1 MRLSRGFATACLPV
15 MMLIASFA
23 ICAAPALSLSDE
35 VEVIFD
41 FTPAKA
47 SYAPNESFAITFTV
61 RDVLLN
67 GTGAPNEI
75 KVTNLSAQFT
85 WMGPGVWTKESVSSE
100 SVWLYPNEFGIYRL
114 NLSVPA
120 NAPSQTYSYV
130 LKVEYQ
136 WMSAWGVIDHIEW
149 TSVTFHD
156 FVVAPETI
164 IPPHGVDVIF
174 DFTPAKASYAPNES
188 FEITFTVRDILLNGT
203 GAPNEIKVTNI
214 SAQFTWMG
222 TAEWTKESVSNES
235 VWLYPNEFGIYRLNL
250 TVPANATTQT
260 YSYVLKVE
268 YQWLSAYGV
277 IDREWTSPTYHDFV
291 VAPPDHEKF
300 DYVPYIGVMALV
312 LAIGSI
318 GALMYH
324 RRSEKDS
331 KDQTP
336 VANDVGAMGVAEVP
350 STATYPVI
358 HAAAGEHFPI
368 ERGFIYLVK
377 EKRPNIAFAVFN
389 EAVSHGAKG
398 MLVVREHPNRLRQ
411 THSFNATK
419 ILWLTR
425 RVGVDHIDPTE
436 LSLLSLE
443 ITKFV
448 GTAQK
453 SVVLLEGIEYII
465 TQNDF
470 ESVLRFVNHL
480 HDFVLA
486 HDSAVII
493 VIDPRVLSTRELA
506 LLERSGRVVEPAE
519 VPNGKIDKLADELEA

>member
-1 MRLSRGFATACLPV
+1 

-23 ICAAPALSLSDE
+23 MCSAPARSLSDE
-35 VEVIFD
+35 VQVIFD
-41 FTPAKA
+41 FTPAKS
-47 SYAPNESFAITFTV
+47 SYAPNESFEITFTV

-75 KVTNLSAQFT
+75 KVTSLSAQFT
-85 WMGPGVWTKESVSSE
+85 WMGPGEWTTGNVSSG
-100 SVWLYPNEFGIYRL
+100 SVWLYPDEFGSYKL
-114 NLSVPA
+114 NLTVPVDA
-120 NAPSQTYSYV
+120 VAQTYSYI

-136 WMSAWGVIDHIEW
+136 WLSYWGVIDSEW
-149 TSVTFHD
+149 TSPTFHD
-156 FVVAPETI
+156 FVVAPE
-164 IPPHGVDVIF
+164 V
-174 DFTPAKASYAPNES
+174 
-188 FEITFTVRDILLNGT
+188 
-203 GAPNEIKVTNI
+203 
-214 SAQFTWMG
+214 
-222 TAEWTKESVSNES
+222 
-235 VWLYPNEFGIYRLNL
+235 
-250 TVPANATTQT
+250 
-260 YSYVLKVE
+260 
-268 YQWLSAYGV
+268 
-277 IDREWTSPTYHDFV
+277 
-291 VAPPDHEKF
+291 HEKL
-300 DYVPYIGVMALV
+300 DYLTYIGVIALV

-324 RRSEKDS
+324 RRSERDS
-331 KDQTP
+331 KDQAPIT
-336 VANDVGAMGVAEVP
+336 NDAAAMGVAEVP
-350 STATYPVI
+350 TAATYPVI
-358 HAAAGEHFPI
+358 LATAGEHFPI

-411 THSFNATK
+411 VHSFTATK

-448 GTAQK
+448 EAAQK

-493 VIDPRVLSTRELA
+493 VVDPRVLSTRELA

-519 VPNGKIDKLADELEA
+519 VPNGRTDKLADELEA

>member
-1 MRLSRGFATACLPV
+1 LREGMMRLLRWFATACLPV
-15 MMLIASFA
+15 MMLMATLA
-23 ICAAPALSLSDE
+23 MCAAPARSLADQ
-35 VEVIFD
+35 VVVIFD
-41 FTPAKA
+41 FSPAKA
-47 SYAPNESFAITFTV
+47 SYAPNESFEIAFTV
-61 RDVLLN
+61 RSILIPV
-67 GTGAPNEI
+67 PPYHNEI

-85 WMGPGVWTKESVSSE
+85 WMGPG
-100 SVWLYPNEFGIYRL
+100 
-114 NLSVPA
+114 
-120 NAPSQTYSYV
+120 
-130 LKVEYQ
+130 
-136 WMSAWGVIDHIEW
+136 
-149 TSVTFHD
+149 
-156 FVVAPETI
+156 
-164 IPPHGVDVIF
+164 
-174 DFTPAKASYAPNES
+174 
-188 FEITFTVRDILLNGT
+188 
-203 GAPNEIKVTNI
+203 
-214 SAQFTWMG
+214 
-222 TAEWTKESVSNES
+222 EWTKESVSNES
-235 VWLYPNEFGIYRLNL
+235 VWLYPNEFGIYRMNL
-250 TVPANATTQT
+250 TVPVNATAQN
-260 YSYVLKVE
+260 YGYMLKVE
-268 YQWLSAYGV
+268 YLWLNAYGT
-277 IDREWTSPTYHDFV
+277 IDSEWTSQTYHDFA
-291 VAPPDHEKF
+291 VAPEPIIPPPDHEKF
-300 DYVPYIGVMALV
+300 DYLPFVGVMALV
-312 LAIGSI
+312 LAVGSI

-324 RRSEKDS
+324 RRSEKD
-331 KDQTP
+331 QAP
-336 VANDVGAMGVAEVP
+336 VANNVEAMGVAEVP

-389 EAVSHGAKG
+389 EAVSHGANG

-411 THSFNATK
+411 MHSFNATK

-519 VPNGKIDKLADELEA
+519 VPDGKIDKLADELEA

>member
-1 MRLSRGFATACLPV
+1 MMRLFRGFATACLPV
-15 MMLIASFA
+15 MMLMASFA
-23 ICAAPALSLSDE
+23 IFAAPARSLADE
-35 VEVIFD
+35 VIVIFD
-41 FTPAKA
+41 FAPAKS
-47 SYAPNESFAITFTV
+47 SYAPNESFEIAFTV
-61 RDVLLN
+61 RDVMLN
-67 GTGAPNEI
+67 GTPSPNEI
-75 KVTNLSAQFT
+75 KVTSLSAQFT
-85 WMGPGVWTKESVSSE
+85 WMGPGEWAKENVSNE

-114 NLSVPA
+114 NLSVPV
-120 NAPSQTYSYV
+120 NATAQTYSY
-130 LKVEYQ
+130 
-136 WMSAWGVIDHIEW
+136 I
-149 TSVTFHD
+149 
-156 FVVAPETI
+156 
-164 IPPHGVDVIF
+164 
-174 DFTPAKASYAPNES
+174 
-188 FEITFTVRDILLNGT
+188 
-203 GAPNEIKVTNI
+203 
-214 SAQFTWMG
+214 
-222 TAEWTKESVSNES
+222 
-235 VWLYPNEFGIYRLNL
+235 
-250 TVPANATTQT
+250 
-260 YSYVLKVE
+260 LKVE
-268 YQWLSAYGV
+268 YQWLSYWGV
-277 IDREWTSPTYHDFV
+277 IDGEYTSQTYHDFV
-291 VAPPDHEKF
+291 VAPVTIIPPPDHEKF
-300 DYVPYIGVMALV
+300 DYAPYIGVMALV

-324 RRSEKDS
+324 RRSEKDT
-331 KDQTP
+331 KDQTL

-350 STATYPVI
+350 SAATYPVI
-358 HAAAGEHFPI
+358 LATAGEHFPI

-398 MLVVREHPNRLRQ
+398 MLAVREHPNRLRQ
-411 THSFNATK
+411 VHSFNATK

-448 GTAQK
+448 ESAQK

-519 VPNGKIDKLADELEA
+519 VPNGKIDRLADELEA

>member
-1 MRLSRGFATACLPV
+1 MEGMKRLLRGFVATCLPI

-23 ICAAPALSLSDE
+23 ICAAPARSLADE

-47 SYAPNESFAITFTV
+47 SYAPNESFEITFTV

-85 WMGPGVWTKESVSSE
+85 WMGPGEWTKESVSSE
-100 SVWLYPNEFGIYRL
+100 SVWLYPNEFGTYGL
-114 NLSVPA
+114 NLRVPA
-120 NAPSQTYSYV
+120 SATAQTYSYV

-136 WMSAWGVIDHIEW
+136 WLSAWGVIDHIEW

-156 FVVAPETI
+156 FVVAP
-164 IPPHGVDVIF
+164 
-174 DFTPAKASYAPNES
+174 
-188 FEITFTVRDILLNGT
+188 
-203 GAPNEIKVTNI
+203 
-214 SAQFTWMG
+214 
-222 TAEWTKESVSNES
+222 
-235 VWLYPNEFGIYRLNL
+235 
-250 TVPANATTQT
+250 
-260 YSYVLKVE
+260 
-268 YQWLSAYGV
+268 
-277 IDREWTSPTYHDFV
+277 
-291 VAPPDHEKF
+291 PDHDKF

-324 RRSEKDS
+324 RRSEQTP

-350 STATYPVI
+350 SIATYPVI
-358 HAAAGEHFPI
+358 HAASGEHFPI

-519 VPNGKIDKLADELEA
+519 VPNGKIDKLAEELEA

>member
-1 MRLSRGFATACLPV
+1 MMRLFRGLAIACLPV

-23 ICAAPALSLSDE
+23 ICAAPARSLADE
-35 VEVIFD
+35 EVGVIFD

-61 RDVLLN
+61 RNARLN
-67 GTGAPNEI
+67 GTEYHNEI

-85 WMGPGVWTKESVSSE
+85 WMGPGEWTKESVINE
-100 SVWLYPNEFGIYRL
+100 SIWLYRDEFGIYRL

-120 NAPSQTYSYV
+120 NA
-130 LKVEYQ
+130 
-136 WMSAWGVIDHIEW
+136 
-149 TSVTFHD
+149 
-156 FVVAPETI
+156 
-164 IPPHGVDVIF
+164 
-174 DFTPAKASYAPNES
+174 
-188 FEITFTVRDILLNGT
+188 
-203 GAPNEIKVTNI
+203 
-214 SAQFTWMG
+214 
-222 TAEWTKESVSNES
+222 TA
-235 VWLYPNEFGIYRLNL
+235 
-250 TVPANATTQT
+250 QT

-268 YQWLSAYGV
+268 YQWLSAWGV
-277 IDREWTSPTYHDFV
+277 IDHIEWTSVTLHDFV
-291 VAPPDHEKF
+291 VAPKSHERF

-324 RRSEKDS
+324 RRSEQTP
-331 KDQTP
+331 KDQTL
-336 VANDVGAMGVAEVP
+336 VADDAGAMGTAEVP
-350 STATYPVI
+350 SAATYPVI

-506 LLERSGRVVEPAE
+506 LLERSARVVEPAE
-519 VPNGKIDKLADELEA
+519 VPNDKIDKLADELEA

>member
-1 MRLSRGFATACLPV
+1 MMRLLRGLATACLPV

-23 ICAAPALSLSDE
+23 ICAAPVRSLADE
-35 VEVIFD
+35 EVGVVFD

-61 RDVLLN
+61 RNARLN
-67 GTGAPNEI
+67 GTEYHNEI

-85 WMGPGVWTKESVSSE
+85 WMGPGEWAKESVINE
-100 SVWLYPNEFGIYRL
+100 SIWLYQNEFGIYRL

-120 NAPSQTYSYV
+120 NATAQTYSYV

-136 WMSAWGVIDHIEW
+136 WLSAWGVIDHIEW

-156 FVVAPETI
+156 FVVAP
-164 IPPHGVDVIF
+164 
-174 DFTPAKASYAPNES
+174 
-188 FEITFTVRDILLNGT
+188 
-203 GAPNEIKVTNI
+203 
-214 SAQFTWMG
+214 
-222 TAEWTKESVSNES
+222 
-235 VWLYPNEFGIYRLNL
+235 
-250 TVPANATTQT
+250 
-260 YSYVLKVE
+260 
-268 YQWLSAYGV
+268 
-277 IDREWTSPTYHDFV
+277 
-291 VAPPDHEKF
+291 PDHEKF
-300 DYVPYIGVMALV
+300 DYAPYIGAIALV

-324 RRSEKDS
+324 RRPEKER

-336 VANDVGAMGVAEVP
+336 VASGVGAMGVAEVP
-350 STATYPVI
+350 TFATYPVI
-358 HAAAGEHFPI
+358 HATAGEHFPI

-377 EKRPNIAFAVFN
+377 EKRPNVAFAVFN
-389 EAVSHGAKG
+389 EAVSHGANG

-493 VIDPRVLSTRELA
+493 VVDPRVLSTRELA
-506 LLERSGRVVEPAE
+506 LLERSSRVVEPAE

>member
-1 MRLSRGFATACLPV
+1 MMRLLRGLATACLPV
-15 MMLIASFA
+15 MVLIASFA
-23 ICAAPALSLSDE
+23 ICAAPARSLAEE
-35 VEVIFD
+35 VDVIFD
-41 FTPAKA
+41 FSPAKA
-47 SYAPNESFAITFTV
+47 SYAPNESFNIAFTV
-61 RDVLLN
+61 RNHLLN
-67 GTGAPNEI
+67 ETDLPKEI
-75 KVTNLSAQFT
+75 KVTYLSAQFT
-85 WMGPGVWTKESVSSE
+85 WMGPGEWTTESVGSK
-100 SVWLYPNEFGIYRL
+100 SVWLYPDEFGIYRL

-120 NAPSQTYSYV
+120 NATAQTYSYV

-136 WMSAWGVIDHIEW
+136 WRNYWGVIDTEW

-156 FVVAPETI
+156 FVVA
-164 IPPHGVDVIF
+164 
-174 DFTPAKASYAPNES
+174 S
-188 FEITFTVRDILLNGT
+188 
-203 GAPNEIKVTNI
+203 
-214 SAQFTWMG
+214 
-222 TAEWTKESVSNES
+222 
-235 VWLYPNEFGIYRLNL
+235 
-250 TVPANATTQT
+250 
-260 YSYVLKVE
+260 
-268 YQWLSAYGV
+268 
-277 IDREWTSPTYHDFV
+277 
-291 VAPPDHEKF
+291 PDHEKF
-300 DYVPYIGVMALV
+300 DYAPYIGAMALV

-324 RRSEKDS
+324 RRSEPDS

-350 STATYPVI
+350 SAATYPVI

-411 THSFNATK
+411 IHFFNANK

-448 GTAQK
+448 GTSQK
-453 SVVLLEGIEYII
+453 SVVLLEGIEYVI

-519 VPNGKIDKLADELEA
+519 VPNGKIDKLAEELEA

>member
-1 MRLSRGFATACLPV
+1 MMRLLRGLATACLPI

-23 ICAAPALSLSDE
+23 ICAAPARSLADE

-47 SYAPNESFAITFTV
+47 SYAPNESFDIAFTV
-61 RDVLLN
+61 RDVMLN
-67 GTGAPNEI
+67 GTEYHNEI

-85 WMGPGVWTKESVSSE
+85 WMGPGEWTKESVSSE
-100 SVWLYPNEFGIYRL
+100 SVWLYPDEFGIYRL

-120 NAPSQTYSYV
+120 NA
-130 LKVEYQ
+130 
-136 WMSAWGVIDHIEW
+136 
-149 TSVTFHD
+149 
-156 FVVAPETI
+156 
-164 IPPHGVDVIF
+164 
-174 DFTPAKASYAPNES
+174 
-188 FEITFTVRDILLNGT
+188 
-203 GAPNEIKVTNI
+203 
-214 SAQFTWMG
+214 
-222 TAEWTKESVSNES
+222 TA
-235 VWLYPNEFGIYRLNL
+235 
-250 TVPANATTQT
+250 QT

-268 YQWLSAYGV
+268 YQWLSAWGV
-277 IDREWTSPTYHDFV
+277 IDHIEWTSVTLHDFV
-291 VAPPDHEKF
+291 VAPESHEKF
-300 DYVPYIGVMALV
+300 DFVPYIGVMALV
-312 LAIGSI
+312 LAVGSI

-324 RRSEKDS
+324 RRPEQTQ

-350 STATYPVI
+350 TIATYPVI

-377 EKRPNIAFAVFN
+377 EKRPNVAFAVFN

-411 THSFNATK
+411 IHFFNATK

-493 VIDPRVLSTRELA
+493 VVDSRVLSTRELA
-506 LLERSGRVVEPAE
+506 LLERSSRVVEPAE

>member
-1 MRLSRGFATACLPV
+1 MRERTMRLLRGLATACLPA

-23 ICAAPALSLSDE
+23 ICAAPARSLADE

-47 SYAPNESFAITFTV
+47 SYAPNESFDITFTV

-85 WMGPGVWTKESVSSE
+85 WMGPGEWTKDSVSNE
-100 SVWLYPNEFGIYRL
+100 SVWLYPNEFGIYTL

-120 NAPSQTYSYV
+120 NATAQTYGYV

-136 WMSAWGVIDHIEW
+136 WLSAWGVIDHIEW

-164 IPPHGVDVIF
+164 IPP
-174 DFTPAKASYAPNES
+174 
-188 FEITFTVRDILLNGT
+188 
-203 GAPNEIKVTNI
+203 
-214 SAQFTWMG
+214 
-222 TAEWTKESVSNES
+222 
-235 VWLYPNEFGIYRLNL
+235 
-250 TVPANATTQT
+250 
-260 YSYVLKVE
+260 
-268 YQWLSAYGV
+268 
-277 IDREWTSPTYHDFV
+277 
-291 VAPPDHEKF
+291 PDHEKF
-300 DYVPYIGVMALV
+300 DYVPYMGAIALV

-324 RRSEKDS
+324 RRSEQDR

-336 VANDVGAMGVAEVP
+336 VANDIGAMGVAEVP
-350 STATYPVI
+350 GTATYPVI

-389 EAVSHGAKG
+389 EAVSHGAMG

-411 THSFNATK
+411 MHSFNATK

>member
-1 MRLSRGFATACLPV
+1 MMRLFRGLATACLPV
-15 MMLIASFA
+15 IVLIASFA
-23 ICAAPALSLSDE
+23 ICAAPARSLADE
-35 VEVIFD
+35 VDVIFD
-41 FTPAKA
+41 FSPAKA
-47 SYAPNESFAITFTV
+47 SYAPNESFGITFTV

-75 KVTNLSAQFT
+75 KVTDLSAQFT
-85 WMGPGVWTKESVSSE
+85 WMGPGEWTKESVSSE

-120 NAPSQTYSYV
+120 N
-130 LKVEYQ
+130 
-136 WMSAWGVIDHIEW
+136 
-149 TSVTFHD
+149 VT
-156 FVVAPETI
+156 A
-164 IPPHGVDVIF
+164 
-174 DFTPAKASYAPNES
+174 
-188 FEITFTVRDILLNGT
+188 
-203 GAPNEIKVTNI
+203 
-214 SAQFTWMG
+214 
-222 TAEWTKESVSNES
+222 
-235 VWLYPNEFGIYRLNL
+235 
-250 TVPANATTQT
+250 QT

-268 YQWLSAYGV
+268 YQWLSAWGV
-277 IDREWTSPTYHDFV
+277 IDSEWKSVTFHDFV
-291 VAPPDHEKF
+291 VASPDHKKF

-324 RRSEKDS
+324 RRSEPDS
-331 KDQTP
+331 KDQTH

-350 STATYPVI
+350 SAATYPVI

-411 THSFNATK
+411 THFFNANK

-453 SVVLLEGIEYII
+453 SVVLLEGIEYVI

-519 VPNGKIDKLADELEA
+519 VPNGKIDKLAEELEA

>member
-1 MRLSRGFATACLPV
+1 MMEGMMRLFRGLAAACLPV

-23 ICAAPALSLSDE
+23 ICAAPARSLADE

-47 SYAPNESFAITFTV
+47 SYAPNESFEIAFTV
-61 RDVLLN
+61 RNVLLN
-67 GTGAPNEI
+67 MTEYPNEI
-75 KVTNLSAQFT
+75 KVTSLSAQFT
-85 WMGPGVWTKESVSSE
+85 WMGPDEWTTESVSS
-100 SVWLYPNEFGIYRL
+100 
-114 NLSVPA
+114 
-120 NAPSQTYSYV
+120 
-130 LKVEYQ
+130 
-136 WMSAWGVIDHIEW
+136 D
-149 TSVTFHD
+149 
-156 FVVAPETI
+156 
-164 IPPHGVDVIF
+164 
-174 DFTPAKASYAPNES
+174 
-188 FEITFTVRDILLNGT
+188 
-203 GAPNEIKVTNI
+203 
-214 SAQFTWMG
+214 
-222 TAEWTKESVSNES
+222 S

-250 TVPANATTQT
+250 TVPADAPAQT
-260 YSYVLKVE
+260 YSYILKVE
-268 YQWLSAYGV
+268 YQWLNYYGT
-277 IDREWTSPTYHDFV
+277 IDHIEWTSVTFHDFV
-291 VAPPDHEKF
+291 VAPEVHEKF
-300 DYVPYIGVMALV
+300 DYVPYIGAMALV

-324 RRSEKDS
+324 RRTEQTP

-350 STATYPVI
+350 SAATYPVI

-411 THSFNATK
+411 IHSFTATK